1 MRTNESI
8 QQIVE
13 LLKITPAEAKERG
26 LAPKSGDWN
35 APGQWI
41 LDDKAKRDE
50 TKTEQEVD
58 RAKQQGASDERNKGY
73 QGHRNRATWAVGVL
87 DLIPDEI
94 LQEELEEMDIS
105 TMTRQEAKFALADSA
120 QSMVEADFEMAQDA
134 LEEAGFGWMSDF
146 IDTSDID
153 YDSLVEHIVDDYDLF
168 EFKDDIEERE
178 SEASTVYRREQD
190 KPSEDRA
197 QGEFDPGSFYPR

>member
-1 MRTNESI
+1 MKTNESI

-35 APGQWI
+35 APGQWVI
-41 LDDKAKRDE
+41 DDKSKRDE

-58 RAKQQGASDERNKGY
+58 RAKQQGAFDERNKGHL
-73 QGHRNRATWAVGVL
+73 GHRNYATWAVSVME
-87 DLIPDEI
+87 LIPDDI
-94 LQEELEEMDIS
+94 IREELEEMDRS

-120 QSMVEADFEMAQDA
+120 QSMIEADFEMAEDA
-134 LEEAGFGWMSDF
+134 LRDAGFGWMTEF

-153 YDSLVEHIVDDYDLF
+153 YDSLVEHHVDEFDD
-168 EFKDDIEERE
+168 FKDDIEERE
-178 SEASTVYRREQD
+178 SEASTVYRGEQD
-190 KPSEDRA
+190 
-197 QGEFDPGSFYPR
+197 